1 MSKID
6 EKICGETD
14 CVRYDVE
21 SPLCDFCEL
30 NMKWKRQHSAPV
42 TTDSVTDC
50 RDVG

>member
-6 EKICGETD
+6 EKRCGAID

-30 NMKWKRQHSAPV
+30 NTNFQQPDNENKEL
-42 TTDSVTDC
+42 
-50 RDVG
+50 